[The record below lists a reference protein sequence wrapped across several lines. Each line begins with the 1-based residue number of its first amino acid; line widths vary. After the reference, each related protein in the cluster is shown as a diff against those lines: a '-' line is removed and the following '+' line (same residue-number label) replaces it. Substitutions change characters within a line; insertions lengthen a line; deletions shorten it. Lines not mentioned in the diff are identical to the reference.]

1 MREICKKLIIWGGL
15 LGGVLILIGEEEV
28 FPLENAIFT
37 YAIGC
42 HSFFGF
48 ARKLTLL

>member
-42 HSFFGF
+42 HQ
-48 ARKLTLL
+48 LP